1 MHFIL
6 LLCERTVQKCWFIHV
21 FLLITVVVD
30 LDWLGIKNWIKKK
43 SIVKKNRK
51 KLLNLTIGQ
60 LEWLPRSLMS
70 HF

>member
-30 LDWLGIKNWIKKK
+30 LDWLGIKN
-43 SIVKKNRK
+43 
-51 KLLNLTIGQ
+51 
-60 LEWLPRSLMS
+60 
-70 HF
+70 